1 MTKTNPARSHF
12 LINTKTKQPQSKPM
26 SRTLADTMAAQ
37 LNEIMGAGVI
47 VVVPAGWQGVGL
59 N

>member
-12 LINTKTKQPQSKPM
+12 LMNTKTNQKQSQPM

-37 LNEIMGAGVI
+37 LNSIMGAGVI